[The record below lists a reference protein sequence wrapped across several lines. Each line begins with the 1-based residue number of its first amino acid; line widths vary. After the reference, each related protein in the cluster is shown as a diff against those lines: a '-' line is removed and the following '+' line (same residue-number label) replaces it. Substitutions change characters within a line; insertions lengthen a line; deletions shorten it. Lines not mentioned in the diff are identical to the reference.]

1 MRPLT
6 EEDLAVVGHLLPET
20 AHELVRRLGA
30 AAALRLLNA
39 WPGIQTQ
46 IPRRPDA
53 NAAGSRKWA
62 AMADILGEEPMRR
75 LAAHWGGEILD
86 IPMCRAARDEIRNRA
101 MRAEFDRLTLDDGIS
116 KTQAV
121 QIIGLKFGMVYRQV
135 EKLIDRPDA
144 AAPATQE
151 SLF

>member
-6 EEDLAVVGHLLPET
+6 EEDLAAVGHLLPET
-20 AHELVRRLGA
+20 AHELIHRLGA
-30 AAALRLLNA
+30 AAALRLFNA

-53 NAAGSRKWA
+53 NAAGRRKWA

-86 IPMCRAARDEIRNRA
+86 VPMCRAARDEIRNRA